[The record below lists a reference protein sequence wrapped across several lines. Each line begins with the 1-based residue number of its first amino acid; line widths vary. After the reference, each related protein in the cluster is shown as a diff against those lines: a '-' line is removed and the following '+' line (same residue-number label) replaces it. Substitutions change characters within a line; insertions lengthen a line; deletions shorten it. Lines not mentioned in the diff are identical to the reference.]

1 MTQRFWR
8 MVMLDLNFAN
18 EIQSWIAVKSFAV
31 EDANPQ
37 APIIDANE
45 LADFITSLVSKYQ
58 DEANISNLSPD
69 TNELIDNF
77 ARQMKVKLHKA
88 QEKYGYNDN
97 WKNSDWETTCKVELY
112 RHLDKGDPIDVANY
126 CAFMHFHK
134 WPTNFENSA
143 YSLMPYEPTEEM
155 MCEALQAIK
164 SEIGKEHVDVKIIY
178 AWKSMFHAFSVAD
191 ASNQLF
197 LTINTSSIPP
207 DLRDAYILGLDEIKA
222 KLAKYESPDVG
233 DEAKKNSSSEEASV
247 ILNGHD
253 IKYISEFMCYT
264 DPENL
269 DHEVT
274 IQDCLTGFDGK
285 GLYAW
290 VTEYPEEGGIKLG
303 DVEAARGGNHD

>member
-58 DEANISNLSPD
+58 DEANMSNLSPD

-97 WKNSDWETTCKVELY
+97 WKNSDWETACKVELY

-134 WPTNFENSA
+134 WSTNFENSA
-143 YSLMPYEPTEEM
+143 YSLMPYEPTKEM
-155 MCEALQAIK
+155 MLGALQAIK
-164 SEIGKEHVDVKIIY
+164 SEIGKEHIDVKIIH
-178 AWKSMFHAFSVAD
+178 AWKSMFHTFNVAVAD
-191 ASNQLF
+191 AANQLF

-207 DLRDAYILGLDEIKA
+207 DLRDAYIHGLDEIKA
-222 KLAKYESPDVG
+222 TQARPKLSVTLSCNDLLEVLHYGAPDYANE
-233 DEAKKNSSSEEASV
+233 DANCDDIQQQLTTEMTIELWE
-247 ILNGHD
+247 NGH
-253 IKYISEFMCYT
+253 S
-264 DPENL
+264 
-269 DHEVT
+269 
-274 IQDCLTGFDGK
+274 GK
-285 GLYAW
+285 GYYAFY
-290 VTEYPEEGGIKLG
+290 TEYPEEGSIKLG
-303 DVEAARGGNHD
+303 SDNENT